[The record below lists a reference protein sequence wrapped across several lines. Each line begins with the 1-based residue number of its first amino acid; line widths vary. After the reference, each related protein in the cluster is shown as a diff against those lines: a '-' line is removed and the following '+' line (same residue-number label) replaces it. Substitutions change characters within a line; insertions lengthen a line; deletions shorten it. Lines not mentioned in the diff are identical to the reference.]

1 MEVSD
6 AVIANKYINKVKSC
20 KSSGLAFTLTFFE
33 FKRLVTARRCK
44 YTDIMLTWQSG
55 KEQIPTDV
63 TIDRIDNDRGYVTGN
78 VVACCKGYNSFKGV
92 LENPNNIITF
102 SILEKALQIQKK
114 LQGGKL

>member
-20 KSSGLAFTLTFFE
+20 KASGLAFTLTFFE